1 MVKKKML
8 NEISDIVRG
17 LAADSVEDANS
28 GHPGLPIGC
37 AEIGTALYADLL
49 KHDPQ
54 KPDWPDRDRFVLSA
68 GHGSALQYALLHLS
82 GYDLPLEELKKFRQ
96 PGSKTPGHP
105 EYGLTPGIETT
116 TGPLGQGLAN
126 AVGMALAEE
135 IKAAKFNTDQ
145 HKIVD
150 HYTYSIAGDGC
161 MMEGVSSEAASLAG
175 HLALDKLI
183 VIYDDNNISIEGS
196 TDLTFTENVADR
208 FKAYNWQVIEDVD
221 GHDLDQ
227 LKEAVNAAK
236 AEKNKPTLIM
246 AETKIAC
253 GAPTKEGTAAAHG
266 APLGEE
272 EIKGLK
278 KNIGLP
284 VDEKYYISEEV
295 KEFFAERKVELEAK
309 RQKWEEEFAEWSK
322 ENPELKAKWDKA
334 ESLFLA
340 ENLKET
346 LEELEI
352 AVPNATRK
360 ASGAV
365 LRKLADEVDYL
376 LGGSADLAPS
386 NKTYLDKYAEIQAG
400 NYDGRNIRFGVRE
413 HAMGSIVNGMALHG
427 GLRPFAA
434 TFLVFSDYM
443 RPAIRMA
450 ALMKLPI
457 IYVFTHDSIYIGED
471 GPTHQPVEHLEALRV
486 IPGLKVLRPAD
497 EEETKAAWYEAI
509 KNTEGPTALVFTR
522 QSLPHLEKEDDFWTG
537 MQNGAYKVSSTNAD
551 NYDYTF
557 LASGSEVSLAAAT
570 AEKLKNAGK
579 DVQVISIPDKG
590 ALDGNAD
597 DYFDKL
603 LAKTKK
609 TVVIEAGIG
618 SGWHNLLNADYELI
632 TVEEFG
638 ESGPGNKI
646 ADKFGFTAEKIIEKI
661 S

>member
-1 MVKKKML
+1 ML

-37 AEIGTALYADLL
+37 AEIGTVLYADLL

-135 IKAAKFNTDQ
+135 IKAAKFNTAQ

-227 LKEAVNAAK
+227 IKEAVNAAK

-284 VDEKYYISEEV
+284 ADEKYYISEEV
-295 KEFFAERKVELEAK
+295 KEFFAERKVELEAE

-340 ENLKET
+340 EDLKET
-346 LEELEI
+346 LEKLEI

-365 LRKLADEVDYL
+365 LTKLADEIDYL

-497 EEETKAAWYEAI
+497 EEETKAAWYEAV
-509 KNTEGPTALVFTR
+509 KNTEGPTALIFTR
-522 QSLPHLEKEDDFWTG
+522 QSLPHLEKEDDFWSG
-537 MQNGAYKVSSTNAD
+537 MENGAYKVSSTNAD

-557 LASGSEVSLAAAT
+557 LASGSEVSLAVAT
-570 AEKLKNAGK
+570 AENLKNEGK

-590 ALDGNAD
+590 TLDKNAD
-597 DYFDKL
+597 DYFDNL
-603 LAKTKK
+603 LAETKK

-618 SGWHNLLNADYELI
+618 SSWHNLLNGEYELI
-632 TVEEFG
+632 TVEDFG

-646 ADKFGFTAEKIIEKI
+646 AEKFGFTVEKIIEKI

>member
-1 MVKKKML
+1 ML
-8 NEISDIVRG
+8 NEISNTVRG

-37 AEIGTALYADLL
+37 AEIGTALYADLM

-105 EYGLTPGIETT
+105 EYGMTPGIETT

-135 IKAAKFNTDQ
+135 IKAAKYNTVK

-183 VIYDDNNISIEGS
+183 VIYDDNEISIEGS

-208 FKAYNWQVIEDVD
+208 FKAYNWHVIEDVD
-221 GHDLDQ
+221 GHDIDQ
-227 LKEAVNAAK
+227 IRSAVQEAK
-236 AEKNKPTLIM
+236 AEKNRPSLIM

-272 EIKGLK
+272 EIEGLK

-284 VDEKYYISEEV
+284 ADKKYYVSEEV
-295 KEFFAERKVELEAK
+295 KEFFAERKVELEAERK
-309 RQKWEEEFAEWSK
+309 RWEAEFSEWAA
-322 ENPELKAKWDKA
+322 ENPDLKEKWDKA
-334 ESLFLA
+334 EDNFLPA
-340 ENLKET
+340 DLKES
-346 LEELEI
+346 LAKLEI
-352 AVPNATRK
+352 PTPNATRK

-365 LRKLADEVDYL
+365 LRKLADEIDYL

-386 NKTYLDKYAEIQAG
+386 NKTYLDKYNEIQPG

-413 HAMGSIVNGMALHG
+413 HAMGAVVNGMALHG

-443 RPAIRMA
+443 RPAVRMA

-497 EEETKAAWYEAI
+497 EEETKAAWYEAVN
-509 KNTEGPTALVFTR
+509 NTEGPTALVFTR

-537 MQNGAYKVSSTNAD
+537 IKNGAYKISSTDAEE
-551 NYDYTF
+551 YDYTF
-557 LASGSEVSLAAAT
+557 LASGSEVSLAVET
-570 AEKLKNAGK
+570 ADLLKKEGK
-579 DVQVISIPDKG
+579 DVQVISIPDKD
-590 ALDGNAD
+590 ALRGKE
-597 DYFDKL
+597 DYYFKNL
-603 LAKTKK
+603 FTESKK

-618 SGWHNLLNADYELI
+618 SGWHNLLNGDYELI
-632 TVEEFG
+632 TVEDFG

-646 ADKFGFTAEKIIEKI
+646 AEEFGFTPEKIIEKI
-661 S
+661 T